1 MRNRLNIVVLGSL
14 LASLI
19 LVTVAAASGPV
30 HWSYEGEAGPEHWGE
45 LSHDFAACSEGKEQS
60 PIDVPGT
67 ATVNPADLTF
77 NYQPTAVNILNNG
90 HTIQVNYDV
99 GSSLEVDGTT
109 YNLLQ
114 LHFHA
119 TSEHTVGGKYSDM
132 EMHLVHQS
140 ADGGYAVVGVMI
152 NRGAENAAFAPVWN
166 NLPAEEAEAQT
177 VGGASVNASDLLP
190 ADPTYFRYNGS
201 FTTPPCTEGVK
212 WFLMSNPVELSDAQ
226 IASFEQIYDGNFR
239 PVQPFNDRS
248 FLVTSEVAA
257 APTALPTTG
266 TNRTDQLSLV
276 LILAGIAALGVGL
289 VGYTTRRQSA

>member
-1 MRNRLNIVVLGSL
+1 VRNRLNIVVLGSL

-166 NLPAEEAEAQT
+166 NRA
-177 VGGASVNASDLLP
+177 G
-190 ADPTYFRYNGS
+190 RGS
-201 FTTPPCTEGVK
+201 GSTDRRRRECQRQRFAAGRPDI
-212 WFLMSNPVELSDAQ
+212 L
-226 IASFEQIYDGNFR
+226 
-239 PVQPFNDRS
+239 PVQRFIHHAAVYRGR
-248 FLVTSEVAA
+248 EVV
-257 APTALPTTG
+257 LDEQSG
-266 TNRTDQLSLV
+266 RT
-276 LILAGIAALGVGL
+276 LGRPDCL
-289 VGYTTRRQSA
+289 F